1 MNDTPK
7 TVEEL
12 GWRDGTVA
20 EFLDLMPEES
30 ALIEMK
36 LALSRHLR
44 ERRAATMTQTELATK
59 ISSSQ
64 SRVAK
69 AESGHSSVSMEL
81 LVRAILATGAT
92 PHEIGEVLERV

>member
-1 MNDTPK
+1 MKDILQ

-20 EFLDLMPEES
+20 EFLDLTTEES

-44 ERRAATMTQTELATK
+44 ERRAATMTQAELATK